1 MSAARRGASI
11 EARAIRLDGAELA
24 YLLKRSPRRRTLGLR
39 IDAKGLTVNAP
50 SRAPQHWVE
59 SVLREKAGWVFT
71 KLRELQQRQAPQTLW
86 ADGEVLPFMGV
97 HIRLDVAGGAAR
109 APALLSGEWLQVRL
123 ADPLDEAALQAKV
136 MKWYRAQ
143 ALACFEERLGIYAA
157 RLGVP
162 LPSLRLSNA
171 RSCWGRCNARGQISL
186 NWRLVKARLE
196 VIDYVVAH
204 ELAHLKEM
212 NHSAAFWRV
221 VAGLCP
227 GYAEARAALKVQGSQ
242 YHAF

>member
-11 EARAIRLDGAELA
+11 EARAIRLDGGELA

-39 IDAKGLTVNAP
+39 IDGKGLTVNAP

-71 KLRELQQRQAPQTLW
+71 KLRELEQRQAPQTQW
-86 ADGEVLPFMGV
+86 VDGERLPFMCA
-97 HIRLDVAGGAAR
+97 HIRLDVAGGAVR

-123 ADPLDEAALQAKV
+123 ADPLDETALQAKV

-143 ALACFEERLGIYAA
+143 ALACFVERVEIYAA

-171 RSCWGRCNARGQISL
+171 RTCWGRCNARGQISL
-186 NWRLVKARLE
+186 NWRLVKAPLQT
-196 VIDYVVAH
+196 IDYVVAH

-221 VAGLCP
+221 VGSLCP
-227 GYAEARAALKVQGSQ
+227 DYAEARAALMVHGAR

>member
-1 MSAARRGASI
+1 MSAARRSTSV
-11 EARAIRLDGAELA
+11 EARAIRVDGGELA

-59 SVLREKAGWVFT
+59 SVLRQKAGWVFT
-71 KLRELQQRQAPQTLW
+71 KLRELEQQQSPQVLW
-86 ADGEVLPFMGV
+86 RDGEFLPFLGG
-97 HIRLDVAGGAAR
+97 HICLDVAAGAVR
-109 APALLSGEWLQVRL
+109 APAVLAGKFLEVRL
-123 ADPLDEAALQAKV
+123 ADPLDEMALQAKV
-136 MKWYRAQ
+136 LKWYRMQAQ
-143 ALACFEERLGIYAA
+143 ARFAERVELYAA

-162 LPSLRLSNA
+162 LPPLRLSNA
-171 RSCWGRCNARGQISL
+171 RTCWGRCNARGQISL
-186 NWRLVKARLE
+186 NWRLVKAPLPT
-196 VIDYVVAH
+196 IDYVVAH

-227 GYAEARAALKVQGSQ
+227 DYAEARVALKVQGSQ